1 MMMDTVVG
9 QSNAARPQEASWGS
23 IREADR
29 VAAAEAAIESSVAVP
44 PATAALWAIL
54 ATVVML
60 FAGFS
65 SAYLIRRASPDWI
78 PIYAPPTLWINTA
91 LLLFSSLALEI
102 AKTSRK
108 FGKQAAFRGWFLAA
122 VGLGGGF
129 LAGQGMVWSELAGQG
144 IFLPTSPHGS
154 FFYMLSAVHAFHV
167 TAGMLVLG
175 VILIRCWKGVGKV
188 VAGDPVNLCAA
199 YWHFVTGIWVYLYWL
214 LFVWR

>member
-1 MMMDTVVG
+1 MMDSIVTEPELT
-9 QSNAARPQEASWGS
+9 RTQEASWNA
-23 IREADR
+23 IRGEDR
-29 VAAAEAAIESSVAVP
+29 LAAAELEIEGSVAVP

-78 PIYAPPTLWINTA
+78 PIYSSPILWINTA

-102 AKTSRK
+102 VKTSRQ

-122 VGLGGGF
+122 VGLGAGF
-129 LAGQGMVWSELAGQG
+129 LAGQWVAWGDLAKQG

-154 FFYMLSAVHAFHV
+154 FFYMLSGVHAVHV
-167 TAGMLVLG
+167 MGGMLALG
-175 VILIRCWKGVGKV
+175 VVLLRRWRVVGQAA
-188 VAGDPVNLCAA
+188 AGDPVNLCTT